1 MASAKKLVIVESPN
15 KVKSISGYL
24 GDDYLVMAS
33 VGHIR
38 EIATGKSL
46 PDDLKKIPSLKEFG
60 VHIEKDFEPYF
71 IISEGKK
78 RTVSELKSA
87 LKDVDEVL
95 LATDEDREG
104 EAIAWHLQQ
113 VLKPK
118 VPVRRMVFNEI
129 TKDAINEAVHNTR
142 ELNQNLV
149 DAQVARQTFDRLL
162 GFELSSVARQRV
174 RGAKSAGRVQSPA
187 VRLIVDRERERMAY
201 IVASY
206 ASLTGTFTAGTPF
219 EAKLT
224 RVNGTEVAEGD
235 NFNAS
240 GQLKKDGFVV
250 LDLAAAD
257 ALGNAL
263 TINGVKSVVKGV
275 ESKPYT
281 RRPAAP
287 FTTSTMQQ
295 EASRKFR
302 WNVSTTM
309 QIAQSLYEN
318 GHITYMRTDSTALSQ
333 QAVNAARTQA
343 SERFGAHS
351 LSEKPRVYA
360 SKSKNA
366 QEAHEAIRPAGEK
379 FETPAQLSGKL
390 SDSEHKLYDLIY
402 KRTLASQM
410 KDATGST
417 AIITIEVGP
426 TGDSELALAANAV
439 AEFRAS
445 GTVITDPGFKAAYE
459 EGSDKEASEKE
470 EDGESQ
476 LPNVTPGQEIFLSE
490 VESNEHS
497 TKPPARYTEA
507 SLIKKLEELGIG
519 RPSTYASILST
530 IVDRGYV
537 SKQGQALVPS
547 WIAFVLV
554 QLLEQSFSDL
564 VSYDLTAE
572 MEDELDEIANGE
584 GSRLD
589 WLNKAYFGDG
599 AKHPGVEHA
608 LEKTADL
615 NLIELNRVDVAG
627 VQLDVWPEGAKFE
640 TGQVGANGKAR
651 RITVPREIA
660 PADLTAEKIQ
670 ELVDAPVIDDRVL
683 GEHPETGLNIV
694 VKTGQYGPYVL
705 EELPDIVDPKTG
717 EVLPPKRGKGAPKP
731 RTASLFSDMDPAT
744 VDLETAV
751 RLLGLPRVIGTDP
764 ATGEPITSQNG
775 PYGAYIKRGTES
787 RSLPDEASI
796 FSIDLDAALAL
807 LAEPKKYGA
816 NRAAS
821 SLKEF
826 GADPVSGKPIKAKN
840 GKFGVYLTDGVTNA
854 TVPRGEDV
862 ATMDFDR
869 ACELIAIKRG
879 KGSAAPRATKSAA
892 KKPAAKKTPAK
903 KTTTKKTVTM
913 KPAAKKAAE

>member
-1 MASAKKLVIVESPN
+1 MAGTKKLVIVESPN

-24 GDDYLVMAS
+24 GDGFTVMAS

-38 EIATGKSL
+38 EIATGKNI
-46 PDDLKKIPSLKEFG
+46 PADVKKIPSLKEFG

-129 TKDAINEAVHNTR
+129 TKDAIQDALNHTR

-162 GFELSSVARQRV
+162 GFELSGVARQRV

-187 VRLIVDRERERMAY
+187 VRLVVDRERERMAFV
-201 IVASY
+201 VADYS
-206 ASLTGTFTAGTPF
+206 SLTGAFSAGGVF
-219 EAKLT
+219 EAKLV
-224 RVNGTEVAEGD
+224 RVNGQEVAEGD
-235 NFNAS
+235 DFNS
-240 GQLKKDGFVV
+240 LGNLKKDSVVV
-250 LDLAAAD
+250 LDPASAE
-257 ALGNAL
+257 ALSVAL
-263 TINGVKSVVKGV
+263 TANGVKSVVKAV

-302 WNVSTTM
+302 WNVSATM

-343 SERFGAHS
+343 AERFGADS
-351 LSEKPRVYA
+351 LTEKPRVYA

-366 QEAHEAIRPAGEK
+366 QEAHEAIRPAGET
-379 FETPAQLSGKL
+379 FEAPSKLANKL
-390 SDSEHKLYDLIY
+390 SASELKLYDLIY

-426 TGDSELALAANAV
+426 TGDSDVELAAKAT

-445 GTVITDPGFKAAYE
+445 GTVITDPGFRAAYE
-459 EGSDKEASEKE
+459 ESTDKEPNDKDSDA
-470 EDGESQ
+470 ESQ
-476 LPNVTPGQEIFLSE
+476 LPDVKAGQEIFLTD
-490 VESNEHS
+490 VERSEHS

-519 RPSTYASILST
+519 RPSTYASIMST

-537 SKQGQALVPS
+537 GKQGQALIPT

-554 QLLEQSFSDL
+554 QLLEKSFNDL

-572 MEDELDEIANGE
+572 MENELDEISNGQGDKVE
-584 GSRLD
+584 
-589 WLNKAYFGDG
+589 WLKKAYFGDG
-599 AKHPGVEHA
+599 DKHPGVQNA

-615 NLIELNRVDVAG
+615 NLPELNRVDVAG

-640 TGQVGANGKAR
+640 TGEVAANGKVR
-651 RITVPREIA
+651 RITVPRELA
-660 PADLTAEKIQ
+660 PADLTPEKIQ
-670 ELVDAPVIDDRVL
+670 ELVDAPIIDDRVL

-717 EVLPPKRGKGAPKP
+717 EILPPKRGKGAPKG

-744 VDLETAV
+744 INLDTAV
-751 RLLGLPRVIGTDP
+751 KLLSLPRVVGVDP
-764 ATGEPITSQNG
+764 NTGEEITSQNG
-775 PYGAYIKRGTES
+775 PYGPYIRRGTES
-787 RSLPDEASI
+787 RTLADEASI
-796 FSIDLDAALAL
+796 FTIDLDAAAAL

-821 SLKEF
+821 ALKEF
-826 GADPVSGKPIKAKN
+826 GADPVSGKVIKAKN
-840 GKFGVYLTDGVTNA
+840 GKFGVYLTDGETNA

-862 ATMDFDR
+862 ASMDSER
-869 ACELIAIKRG
+869 AAEIIAIKRS
-879 KGSAAPRATKSAA
+879 KGPTAPRATKPAA
-892 KKPAAKKTPAK
+892 KKPAAKKPAAK
-903 KTTTKKTVTM
+903 
-913 KPAAKKAAE
+913 KPAAKKPAAKKKA

>member
-1 MASAKKLVIVESPN
+1 MAGTKKLVIVESPN

-24 GDDYLVMAS
+24 GDGYKVMAS

-38 EIATGKSL
+38 EIATAKNL
-46 PDDLKKIPSLKEFG
+46 PADVKKIPSLKEFG

-78 RTVSELKSA
+78 RTVTELKSA

-129 TKDAINEAVHNTR
+129 TKDAIKEAVNHTR
-142 ELNQNLV
+142 DLNQDLV

-187 VRLIVDRERERMAY
+187 VRLIVERERERMAY
-201 IVASY
+201 VVAGY
-206 ASLTGTFTAGTPF
+206 ASITGVFTAGSAF
-219 EAKLT
+219 DAKLT
-224 RVNGTEVAEGD
+224 HINGREVAEGD
-235 NFNAS
+235 DFNSS
-240 GQLKKDGFVV
+240 GKLKKEAVVV
-250 LDLAAAD
+250 LDVAAAE
-257 ALGNAL
+257 ALSEAL
-263 TINGVKSVVKGV
+263 TVNGVKSVVKAV

-333 QAVNAARTQA
+333 QALTAARTQA
-343 SERFGAHS
+343 AERFGAHS
-351 LSEKPRVYA
+351 LTEKPRVYA

-379 FETPAQLSGKL
+379 FETPAQLASKL
-390 SDSEHKLYDLIY
+390 SESEHKLYDLIY

-426 TGDSELALAANAV
+426 TGDSPIAIAKDALAV
-439 AEFRAS
+439 FRAS

-459 EGSDKEASEKE
+459 ESNDKDADEK
-470 EDGESQ
+470 DDDSESQ
-476 LPNVTPGQEIFLSE
+476 LPNVTAGQEIFLTE
-490 VESNEHS
+490 ATSNEHS

-519 RPSTYASILST
+519 RPSTYASIMST

-547 WIAFVLV
+547 WVAFVLV

-572 MEDELDEIANGE
+572 MEDELDAIANGN
-584 GSRLD
+584 GSRLE
-589 WLNKAYFGDG
+589 WLKKAYFGDG
-599 AKHPGVEHA
+599 EKHPGVENA

-615 NLIELNRVDVAG
+615 NLPELNRVDVAG
-627 VQLDVWPEGAKFE
+627 IQLDVWPEGAKFE
-640 TGQVGANGKAR
+640 TGQVGANGKVR
-651 RITVPREIA
+651 RITVPRDVA

-670 ELVDAPVIDDRVL
+670 ELVDAPIIDDRVL
-683 GEHPETGLNIV
+683 GEHPETGLNVV

-705 EELPDIVDPKTG
+705 EELPELVDPKTG
-717 EVLPPKRGKGAPKP
+717 EVLPPKRGKGAPKG

-751 RLLGLPRVIGTDP
+751 KLLSLPRVVGVDP
-764 ATGEPITSQNG
+764 ATGENITSQNG
-775 PYGAYIKRGTES
+775 PYGPYIKRGAET
-787 RSLPDEASI
+787 RTIADEASI
-796 FSIDLDAALAL
+796 FTIDLDSAVAL

-816 NRAAS
+816 NRQAS
-821 SLKEF
+821 ALKEF
-826 GADPVSGKPIKAKN
+826 DADPVSGKPIKAKN

-862 ATMDFDR
+862 TTMDFDR
-869 ACELIAIKRG
+869 ACELLAIKRG
-879 KGSAAPRATKSAA
+879 KGPAAPRAAKKPAARKSAA
-892 KKPAAKKTPAK
+892 KKPAAR
-903 KTTTKKTVTM
+903 
-913 KPAAKKAAE
+913 KPAAKKPAAKKKSE

>member
-1 MASAKKLVIVESPN
+1 MPGAKKLVIVESPN

-24 GDDYLVMAS
+24 GDDYIVMAS

-38 EIATGKSL
+38 EIATGKNI
-46 PDDLKKIPSLKEFG
+46 PEADKKVPSLKEFG

-71 IISEGKK
+71 IVSEGKK
-78 RTVSELKSA
+78 RVVTDLKSA
-87 LKDVDEVL
+87 LKNVDEVL

-118 VPVRRMVFNEI
+118 VPVHRMVFNEI
-129 TKDAINEAVHNTR
+129 TKDAITEAVNHTR

-187 VRLIVDRERERMAY
+187 VRLIVDRERERMAF
-201 IVASY
+201 VTASY
-206 ASLTGTFTAGTPF
+206 ASLTGTFAAGSTF
-219 EAKLT
+219 SAKLT
-224 RVNGTEVAEGD
+224 RVNGNEIAEGD
-235 NFNAS
+235 NFNAE
-240 GQLKKDGFVV
+240 GKLKKEAVVV
-250 LDLAAAD
+250 LDSAAAQALGD
-257 ALGNAL
+257 AL
-263 TINGVKSVVKGV
+263 TTNGVKSLVKNV

-302 WNVSTTM
+302 WNVTTTM
-309 QIAQSLYEN
+309 QIAQTLYEN
-318 GHITYMRTDSTALSQ
+318 GYITYMRTDSTALSQ
-333 QAVNAARTQA
+333 QAVTAARTQA
-343 SERFGAHS
+343 SERFGANS
-351 LSEKPRVYA
+351 ITEKPRVYA

-379 FETPAQLSGKL
+379 FATPAELEKKL
-390 SDSEHKLYDLIY
+390 NDAQFKLYDLIY

-410 KDATGST
+410 KDATGLT
-417 AIITIEVGP
+417 AIITVEVGP
-426 TGDSELALAANAV
+426 TGDSPVALAANAT

-459 EGSDKEASEKE
+459 EGSDKDGDEK
-470 EDGESQ
+470 DDDAESQ
-476 LPNVTPGQEIFLSE
+476 LPKVEVGQELFLTE
-490 VESNEHS
+490 VETNDHA

-519 RPSTYASILST
+519 RPSTYASIMST
-530 IVDRGYV
+530 IVARSYV

-572 MEDELDEIANGE
+572 MEDELDEIANGN
-584 GSRLD
+584 GSRLE
-589 WLNKAYFGDG
+589 WLKKAYFGDG
-599 AKHPGVEHA
+599 DKHPGVEHA

-615 NLIELNRVDVAG
+615 DLIELNRVEVAG

-640 TGQVGANGKAR
+640 SGQIGSNGKPR
-651 RITVPREIA
+651 RITVPRELA
-660 PADLTAEKIQ
+660 PADLTPEKVQ
-670 ELVDAPVIDDRVL
+670 ELVDAPIIDDRVL
-683 GEHPETGLNIV
+683 GEHPETGLNLV
-694 VKTGQYGPYVL
+694 VKTGQFGPYIL
-705 EELPDIVDPKTG
+705 EELPDVVDPKTG

-744 VDLETAV
+744 VDFETAIK
-751 RLLGLPRVIGTDP
+751 LIGLPRVVGVN
-764 ATGEPITSQNG
+764 AEGENVTAQNG
-775 PYGAYIKRGTES
+775 PYGPYLKCGVET
-787 RSLPDEASI
+787 RSLPSEDAI
-796 FSIDLDAALAL
+796 FTIDQDAALAI
-807 LAEPKKYGA
+807 LAEPKQYGA
-816 NRAAS
+816 RASS

-826 GADPVSGKPIKAKN
+826 GADPVSGKAIKAKN
-840 GKFGVYLTDGVTNA
+840 GKFGIYLTDGETNA
-854 TVPRGEDV
+854 TVPRGEEV
-862 ATMDFDR
+862 ESMDFER
-869 ACELIAIKRG
+869 ACELLAIKREAG
-879 KGSAAPRATKSAA
+879 PAAPRAAKKPAARKSAA
-892 KKPAAKKTPAK
+892 KKPTAR
-903 KTTTKKTVTM
+903 
-913 KPAAKKAAE
+913 KPAAKKKA

>member
-1 MASAKKLVIVESPN
+1 MAGTKKLVIVESPN

-24 GDDYLVMAS
+24 GDGYKVMAS

-38 EIATGKSL
+38 EIATGKNI
-46 PDDLKKIPSLKEFG
+46 PAEAKTVPSLKEFG
-60 VHIEKDFEPYF
+60 VNIEKDFEPYF

-78 RTVSELKSA
+78 RTVTELKAA

-129 TKDAINEAVHNTR
+129 TKDAINEAVNRTR
-142 ELNQNLV
+142 DLNHDLV

-187 VRLIVDRERERMAY
+187 VRLIVDRERERMAF
-201 IVASY
+201 VSASY
-206 ASLTGTFTAGTPF
+206 ASLTGTFAAGTTF
-219 EAKLT
+219 LAKLNKL
-224 RVNGTEVAEGD
+224 NGRDVAEGD
-235 NFNAS
+235 SFNDA
-240 GQLKKDGFVV
+240 GQLKKDSVVV
-250 LDLAAAD
+250 LDAASAQALSD
-257 ALGNAL
+257 AL
-263 TINGVKSVVKGV
+263 TTNGVKSVVTNV

-302 WNVSTTM
+302 WNVTTTM

-343 SERFGAHS
+343 AERFGADS
-351 LSEKPRVYA
+351 ITEKPRVYA

-379 FETPAQLSGKL
+379 FETPAQLASKL
-390 SDSEHKLYDLIY
+390 SESEHKLYDLIY

-417 AIITIEVGP
+417 AIITVEVGP
-426 TGDSELALAANAV
+426 TGDSPVELAANAI

-459 EGSDKEASEKE
+459 EGNDKDGDEKE
-470 EDGESQ
+470 DDAESQ
-476 LPNVTPGQEIFLSE
+476 LPNVSIGQEIFLTQ
-490 VESNEHS
+490 VENNDHA

-530 IVDRGYV
+530 IVARSYV

-554 QLLEQSFSDL
+554 QLLEKSFSDL

-572 MEDELDEIANGE
+572 MEDELDDIASGN
-584 GSRLD
+584 GSRLE
-589 WLNKAYFGDG
+589 WLKKAYFGDG
-599 AKHPGVEHA
+599 EKHPGVEHA
-608 LEKTADL
+608 LEKTAELD
-615 NLIELNRVDVAG
+615 LIELNRVDVAG

-640 TGQVGANGKAR
+640 TGDVLPNGRPR
-651 RITVPREIA
+651 RITVPRELA
-660 PADLTAEKIQ
+660 PADLTVEKVK
-670 ELVDAPVIDDRVL
+670 ELVDAPIVEDRVV
-683 GEHPETGLNIV
+683 GEHPETGLNLVI
-694 VKTGQYGPYVL
+694 KAGPFGPYIE
-705 EELPDIVDPKTG
+705 EELPDTVDPKTG

-731 RTASLFSDMDPAT
+731 RRASLFTGMDPAT
-744 VDLETAV
+744 LDLETAV
-751 RLLGLPRVIGTDP
+751 KLINLPRVVGLDD
-764 ATGEPITSQNG
+764 AGEPITAQGG
-775 PYGAYIKRGTES
+775 PYGPYIKRGVDT
-787 RSLPDEASI
+787 RSLPSEDAI
-796 FSIDLDAALAL
+796 FTIDRDAALAM
-807 LAEPKKYGA
+807 LAEPKQYG
-816 NRAAS
+816 NRS
-821 SLKEF
+821 SALKEF
-826 GADPVSGKPIKAKN
+826 GADPVSGKAIKAKN
-840 GKFGVYLTDGVTNA
+840 GKFGVYLTDGVTNV

-862 ATMDFDR
+862 TAMEFER
-869 ACELIAIKRG
+869 ACELLAIKRESG
-879 KGSAAPRATKSAA
+879 PSAPRAAA
-892 KKPAAKKTPAK
+892 KKPAARKPAARK
-903 KTTTKKTVTM
+903 STARKPATR
-913 KPAAKKAAE
+913 KPAAKKKAE

>member
-1 MASAKKLVIVESPN
+1 MAGAKKLVIVESPN
-15 KVKSISGYL
+15 KVKSISAYL
-24 GDDYLVMAS
+24 GDDYQVMAS

-38 EIATGKSL
+38 EIATSKNL
-46 PDDLKKIPSLKEFG
+46 PDDAKKIPSVKEFG
-60 VHIEKDFEPYF
+60 VNIEKDFEPYF
-71 IISEGKK
+71 IISDGKK
-78 RTVSELKSA
+78 RTVSELKAA
-87 LKDVDEVL
+87 LKDADEVL

-129 TKDAINEAVHNTR
+129 TKDAINDAVNHTR
-142 ELNQNLV
+142 DLNQNLV

-187 VRLIVDRERERMAY
+187 VRLVVERERERMAF
-201 IVASY
+201 IVAGY
-206 ASLTGTFTAGTPF
+206 ASLTGTFSAGSAF
-219 EAKLT
+219 SAKLA
-224 RVNGTEVAEGD
+224 RINGTEVAEGD
-235 NFNAS
+235 NFNAA
-240 GQLKKDGFVV
+240 GQLKKDSLVV
-250 LDLAAAD
+250 LDVASAE
-257 ALGNAL
+257 ALSQAL
-263 TINGVKSVVKGV
+263 TTNGVRAVVNGV

-287 FTTSTMQQ
+287 FTTSTLQQ

-333 QAVNAARTQA
+333 QAVTAARAQA
-343 SERFGAHS
+343 AQRFGAES
-351 LSEKPRVYA
+351 LTEKPRVYA

-366 QEAHEAIRPAGEK
+366 QEAHEAIRPAGET
-379 FETPAQLSGKL
+379 FETPAKLASQLSE
-390 SDSEHKLYDLIY
+390 SEHKLYDLIY
-402 KRTLASQM
+402 KRTLACQM
-410 KDATGST
+410 KDATGLT

-426 TGDSELALAANAV
+426 TGDSDVELARNVV

-459 EGSDKEASEKE
+459 ESSDKEADDKTDESE
-470 EDGESQ
+470 SV
-476 LPNVTPGQEIFLSE
+476 LPSVVVGQEIFLTE

-519 RPSTYASILST
+519 RPSTYASIIST

-547 WIAFVLV
+547 WVAFVLV
-554 QLLEQSFSDL
+554 QLLEQSFTDL

-572 MEDELDEIANGE
+572 MEDELDEIANGN
-584 GSRLD
+584 GSRLE
-589 WLNKAYFGDG
+589 WLKKAYFGDG
-599 AKHPGVEHA
+599 EKHPGVENA
-608 LEKTADL
+608 LEKTAEL
-615 NLIELNRVDVAG
+615 NLPELNRVDVAG
-627 VQLDVWPEGAKFE
+627 IQLDVWPEGAKFE
-640 TGQVGANGKAR
+640 TGQIGANGKVR
-651 RITVPREIA
+651 RITVPRDLA
-660 PADLTAEKIQ
+660 PADLTPEKIQ
-670 ELVDAPVIDDRVL
+670 ELVDAPIIDDRVL
-683 GEHPETGLNIV
+683 GEHPETGLNVV

-717 EVLPPKRGKGAPKP
+717 EVLPPKRGKGAPKA
-731 RTASLFSDMDPAT
+731 RTASLFSGMNPAT
-744 VDLETAV
+744 IDLDTAV
-751 RLLGLPRVIGTDP
+751 RLLSLPRIVGVDP
-764 ATGEPITSQNG
+764 ATGENVTAQNG
-775 PYGAYIKRGTES
+775 PYGAYIKRGSES
-787 RSLPDEASI
+787 RTLPDEASI
-796 FSIDLDAALAL
+796 FSIELDAALAM

-821 SLKEF
+821 ALKEF
-826 GADPVSGKPIKAKN
+826 GEDPVSGKPIKAKN
-840 GKFGVYLTDGVTNA
+840 GKFGVYVTDGVTNA

-862 ATMDFDR
+862 TTMDFDR
-869 ACELIAIKRG
+869 ASELLAIKRG
-879 KGSAAPRATKSAA
+879 KGPAAPRAAKPAAKKPAAKRATTKKPAA
-892 KKPAAKKTPAK
+892 KKPAAKKAK
-903 KTTTKKTVTM
+903 
-913 KPAAKKAAE
+913 AE